1 MKVDEKILL
10 SIMEFIKT
18 TKALKEMKN
27 FFQRPFCFPG
37 ENVQV
42 DQVNMFCASYVE
54 EEETN
59 MKKNLLGKMMITGI
73 ISAAMLASTAAS
85 TWAADKSDE
94 DVLQSRYGMCICTV

>member
-1 MKVDEKILL
+1 MQNESWRKNSPEYNGVHQNNKGVEGKEKFL
-10 SIMEFIKT
+10 S
-18 TKALKEMKN
+18 A
-27 FFQRPFCFPG
+27 PFLFSG

-73 ISAAMLASTAAS
+73 ISAAMLAEMTYRCFSAQ
-85 TWAADKSDE
+85 E
-94 DVLQSRYGMCICTV
+94 HIP